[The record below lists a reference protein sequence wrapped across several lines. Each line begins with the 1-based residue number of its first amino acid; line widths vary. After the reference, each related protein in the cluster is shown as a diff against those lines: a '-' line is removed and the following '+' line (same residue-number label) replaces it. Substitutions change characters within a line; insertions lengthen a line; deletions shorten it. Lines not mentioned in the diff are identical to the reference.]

1 MIGIINMIG
10 VYQQVDKNKQ
20 HIIMG
25 KLQFKL
31 IVHNMMQMK
40 INHLLLF
47 KLVYNILYIYFR

>member
-20 HIIMG
+20 HIIME

-47 KLVYNILYIYFR
+47 KLVNNILYIYFR

>member
-10 VYQQVDKNKQ
+10 AYQQVDKNKQ
-20 HIIMG
+20 HIIMV

>member
-10 VYQQVDKNKQ
+10 VYQQVDRNKQ
-20 HIIMG
+20 HIIME

-47 KLVYNILYIYFR
+47 KLVNIYYL

>member
-10 VYQQVDKNKQ
+10 VYQQVDRNKQ
-20 HIIMG
+20 HIIME

-47 KLVYNILYIYFR
+47 KLVIKYYIYFR